1 MILRGHAVPVA
12 KQCKLLAIA
21 RSTAYYKP
29 MPVPAATLDLMRR
42 IDKLHLDYPFM
53 GSRMLAG
60 MLKLDGI
67 AIGRRQ
73 VRTLMRRMA
82 IEAHYCRPNTSRK
95 HPNNPVYPY
104 LLRELTIERANQV
117 WATDI
122 TYIPMKHGFCYLV
135 AVVDWF
141 TRRVLSWRLSNTMH
155 SDFCVEALEE
165 ALERFGT
172 PEIFNTDQGSQFTGA
187 DFTGVLKAKGI
198 RISMD
203 GKGRW
208 VDNVIVERFWRSL
221 KYEEVYQKGY
231 ENLRDARLQ
240 IGIYIDFF
248 NFKRTHDANDGLP
261 PALAYDLS
269 LATRGAA

>member
-1 MILRGHAVPVA
+1 MIHPDHAVPVA
-12 KQCKLLAIA
+12 TQCKLLAIA

-29 MPVPAATLDLMRR
+29 TPVPAVTLDVMRR
-42 IDKLHLDYPFM
+42 IDKLHLDHPFM

-67 AIGRRQ
+67 TIGRRQ

-117 WATDI
+117 WAADI

-155 SDFCVEALEE
+155 SDFCVEAIEG
-165 ALERFGT
+165 ALLPFGT
-172 PEIFNTDQGSQFTGA
+172 PEFFNTDQGRPITGA
-187 DFTGVLKAKGI
+187 DFTGVLKAHGI

-203 GKGRW
+203 GNVRW
-208 VDNVIVERFWRSL
+208 VDNVIVERCLRSL
-221 KYEEVYQKGY
+221 KYEEVYLKAY
-231 ENLRDARLQ
+231 ENLRDAKLQ
-240 IGIYIDFF
+240 LGIYIHFY
-248 NFKRTHDANDGLP
+248 NFKRSHNANDEMP
-261 PALAYDLS
+261 PALA
-269 LATRGAA
+269 

>member
-1 MILRGHAVPVA
+1 MIRTGHPIPVA
-12 KQCKLLAIA
+12 TQCKLLAIA

-29 MPVPAATLDLMRR
+29 KPVPPATLGVMRHLDR
-42 IDKLHLDYPFM
+42 LHLDHPFM

-60 MLKLDGI
+60 RLGLDGVP
-67 AIGRRQ
+67 IGRRR
-73 VRTLMRRMA
+73 VRTLMRRMG
-82 IEAHYCRPNTSRK
+82 IEAHYCRPKTSRK
-95 HPNNPVYPY
+95 HPANPVFPY
-104 LLRELTIERANQV
+104 LLRELTIDRVNQV
-117 WATDI
+117 WAADI
-122 TYIPMKHGFCYLV
+122 TYIPMAHGFCYLV

-155 SDFCVEALEE
+155 SDFCIDALEE
-165 ALERFGT
+165 ALGRFGV

-187 DFTGVLKAKGI
+187 DFTGVLKSRGI

-231 ENLRDARLQ
+231 EDLRDGR
-240 IGIYIDFF
+240 
-248 NFKRTHDANDGLP
+248 R
-261 PALAYDLS
+261 
-269 LATRGAA
+269 

>member
-1 MILRGHAVPVA
+1 MIRTAHPVPVA
-12 KQCKLLAIA
+12 TQCKLLAIA

-29 MPVPAATLDLMRR
+29 KPVPPATLDVMHC
-42 IDKLHLDYPFM
+42 IDRLHLDHPFM
-53 GSRMLAG
+53 GSRMLAAR
-60 MLKLDGI
+60 LRLDGI
-67 AIGRRQ
+67 PIGRRR
-73 VRTLMRRMA
+73 VRTLMRRMG

-95 HPNNPVYPY
+95 HPANPVFPY
-104 LLRELTIERANQV
+104 LLRELSIERVNQV
-117 WATDI
+117 WAADI
-122 TYIPMKHGFCYLV
+122 TYIPMQHGFCYLV

-141 TRRVLSWRLSNTMH
+141 SRRVLSWRLSNTMH
-155 SDFCVEALEE
+155 SDFCIDALEE

-187 DFTGVLKAKGI
+187 DFTGVLKSCGI

-231 ENLRDARLQ
+231 EDLRDGRRQL
-240 IGIYIDFF
+240 GDYIEFY
-248 NFKRTHDANDGLP
+248 NFRRPHEANGGLP
-261 PALAYDLS
+261 PALAYEHGRT
-269 LATRGAA
+269 TRGAA